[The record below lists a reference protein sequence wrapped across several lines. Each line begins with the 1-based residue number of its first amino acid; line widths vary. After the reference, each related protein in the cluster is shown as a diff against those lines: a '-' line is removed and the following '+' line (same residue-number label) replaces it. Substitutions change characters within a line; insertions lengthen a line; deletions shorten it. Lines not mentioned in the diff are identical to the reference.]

1 MALLN
6 KMKCIL
12 ELALEMEYYKN
23 YAAASGAVH
32 NISCHE
38 DAVEDLLL
46 LHGLS
51 DQCRDRRIAV
61 KQREEWLKDP
71 GSCDLPDNTYIAQPC
86 GTHNSPDF
94 IVKLN
99 GRAYF
104 IECKSSKQAY
114 PTYNSG
120 LPKDSYIYIFC
131 SKKYNATTIYFGRDI
146 VSEEQRVII
155 DKHLPHL
162 DALVDKLN
170 DALCAVDANY
180 RGLSLYPRAMW
191 NQKGGRR
198 YTDYFNHPKR
208 HECEQGV
215 LNAV

>member
-1 MALLN
+1 
-6 KMKCIL
+6 
-12 ELALEMEYYKN
+12 MEYYKN
-23 YAAASGAVH
+23 YASASGAVH

-51 DQCRDRRIAV
+51 DQYRDRRITV
-61 KQREEWLKDP
+61 KQREAWLKDP
-71 GSCDLPDNTYIAQPC
+71 YSCDLPDNTYIAQPC

-94 IVKLN
+94 IIKLN

-131 SKKYNATTIYFGRDI
+131 SKKYDATTVYFGKDI
-146 VSEEQRVII
+146 VSRQQRAAI
-155 DKHLPHL
+155 DQHLPRL
-162 DALVDKLN
+162 DALVAELN
-170 DALCAVDANY
+170 SLLADCDIHE
-180 RGLSLYPRAMW
+180 RGLALYPRAMW
-191 NQKGGRR
+191 NQKGGGC
-198 YTDYFNHPKR
+198 YTDYFSHPSR
-208 HECEQGV
+208 VECEQGV
-215 LNAV
+215 LSAV